1 MDNMPL
7 FPLNIVAVPKERIP
21 LHIFEPRYKRMIK
34 DRIKTGAPFGIVLRD
49 EKGVKSIGCSVKIIR
64 VLKEHPTGEY
74 DIIVQGQRCFRIKDK
89 VQENDKLWIGNVSYL
104 EDQESA
110 TTDLLEKTR
119 DQYLHILLKL
129 GLNEDMERHMAKNQ
143 SFDFVEL
150 INLPNKIKQKLIETN
165 DENQRLKVISR
176 IFTGVM
182 SMVSFGT
189 NGQQISCL
197 LYTSDAADE

>member
-34 DRIKTGAPFGIVLRD
+34 DSIKTGDPFGIVLKD
-49 EKGVKSIGCSVKIIR
+49 DKGVKSIGCSVKIIR

-74 DIIVQGQRCFRIKDK
+74 DIIVQGQQCFRIKDK
-89 VQENDKLWIGNVSYL
+89 VQENDQLWIGNVTYL
-104 EDQESA
+104 EDQESVPA
-110 TTDLLEKTR
+110 DLLEKTR

-129 GLNEDMERHMAKNQ
+129 GLNEDMERHISKSR
-143 SFDFVEL
+143 SFDFIEF
-150 INLPNKIKQKLIETN
+150 INLPNKIKQQLIETN
-165 DENQRLKVISR
+165 DENQRLEIINR

-182 SMVSFGT
+182 TMVSFGT
-189 NGQQISCL
+189 NGQQISE
-197 LYTSDAADE
+197 A

>member
-34 DRIKTGAPFGIVLRD
+34 DSIKTGDPFGIVLKD
-49 EKGVKSIGCSVKIIR
+49 GKGLKSIGCSVKIIR

-89 VQENDKLWIGNVSYL
+89 VQENDQLWIGNVTYL
-104 EDQESA
+104 EDQESVPA
-110 TTDLLEKTR
+110 DLLEKTR

-129 GLNEDMERHMAKNQ
+129 GLNEDMERHMSKSR
-143 SFDFVEL
+143 SFDFIEF
-150 INLPNKIKQKLIETN
+150 INLPNKIKQQLIETN
-165 DENQRLKVISR
+165 DENQRLEIINR

-182 SMVSFGT
+182 TMVSFGT
-189 NGQQISCL
+189 NGQQISE
-197 LYTSDAADE
+197 A

>member
-1 MDNMPL
+1 MDNIPL
-7 FPLNIVAVPKERIP
+7 FPLNIVALPRERIP

-49 EKGVKSIGCSVKIIR
+49 DKGVKSIGCSVKIIR

-89 VQENDKLWIGNVSYL
+89 VQENDKLWIGNVTYL

-110 TTDLLEKTR
+110 KADLLEKTR

-165 DENQRLKVISR
+165 DENQRLKIITR
-176 IFTGVM
+176 IFTSVM

-189 NGQQISCL
+189 NGQQISE
-197 LYTSDAADE
+197 A

>member
-34 DRIKTGAPFGIVLRD
+34 DSIKTGDPFGIVLKD
-49 EKGVKSIGCSVKIIR
+49 DKGVKSIGCSVKIIR

-74 DIIVQGQRCFRIKDK
+74 DIIVQGQQCFRIKDK
-89 VQENDKLWIGNVSYL
+89 VQENDQLWIGNVTYL

-110 TTDLLEKTR
+110 PADLLEKTR

-129 GLNEDMERHMAKNQ
+129 GLNEDMERHMSKDR
-143 SFDFVEL
+143 SFDFIEF
-150 INLPNKIKQKLIETN
+150 INLPNKIKQQLIETN
-165 DENQRLKVISR
+165 DENQRLEIINR

-182 SMVSFGT
+182 TMVSFGT
-189 NGQQISCL
+189 NGQQISE
-197 LYTSDAADE
+197 A

>member
-34 DRIKTGAPFGIVLRD
+34 DSIKTGDPFGIVLKD
-49 EKGVKSIGCSVKIIR
+49 DKGVKSIGCSVKIIR

-74 DIIVQGQRCFRIKDK
+74 DIIVQGQQCFRIKNK
-89 VQENDKLWIGNVSYL
+89 VQENDQLWIGNVTYL
-104 EDQESA
+104 EDQESVPA
-110 TTDLLEKTR
+110 DLLEKTR

-129 GLNEDMERHMAKNQ
+129 GLNEDMERHISKSR
-143 SFDFVEL
+143 SFDFIEF
-150 INLPNKIKQKLIETN
+150 INLPNKIKQQLIETN
-165 DENQRLKVISR
+165 DENQRLEIINR

-182 SMVSFGT
+182 TMVSFGT
-189 NGQQISCL
+189 NGQQISE
-197 LYTSDAADE
+197 A

>member
-34 DRIKTGAPFGIVLRD
+34 DSIKTGDPFGIVLKD
-49 EKGVKSIGCSVKIIR
+49 DKGVKSIGCSVKIIR

-74 DIIVQGQRCFRIKDK
+74 DIIVQGQQCFRIKDK
-89 VQENDKLWIGNVSYL
+89 VQENDQLWIGNVTYL

-110 TTDLLEKTR
+110 PADLLEKTR

-129 GLNEDMERHMAKNQ
+129 GLNEDMERHISKSR
-143 SFDFVEL
+143 SFDFIEF
-150 INLPNKIKQKLIETN
+150 INLPNKIKQQLIETN
-165 DENQRLKVISR
+165 DENQRLEIINR
-176 IFTGVM
+176 LFTGVM
-182 SMVSFGT
+182 AMVSFGT
-189 NGQQISCL
+189 NGQQISE
-197 LYTSDAADE
+197 A

>member
-34 DRIKTGAPFGIVLRD
+34 DSIKTGDPFGIVLKD
-49 EKGVKSIGCSVKIIR
+49 DKGLKSIGCSVKIIR
-64 VLKEHPTGEY
+64 VLKEHSTGEY
-74 DIIVQGQRCFRIKDK
+74 DIIVQGQQCFRIKDK
-89 VQENDKLWIGNVSYL
+89 VQENDQLWIGNVTYL

-110 TTDLLEKTR
+110 PEDLLEKTR

-129 GLNEDMERHMAKNQ
+129 GLNEDMERHMSKSR
-143 SFDFVEL
+143 SFDFIEF
-150 INLPNKIKQKLIETN
+150 INLPNKIKQQLIETN
-165 DENQRLKVISR
+165 DENQRLEIINR

-182 SMVSFGT
+182 TMVSFGT
-189 NGQQISCL
+189 NGQQISE
-197 LYTSDAADE
+197 A

>member
-1 MDNMPL
+1 LDNIPL
-7 FPLNIVAVPKERIP
+7 FPLNIVALPRDRIP

-49 EKGVKSIGCSVKIIR
+49 DKGVKSIGCSVKIIR

-189 NGQQISCL
+189 NGQQISE
-197 LYTSDAADE
+197 A

>member
-34 DRIKTGAPFGIVLRD
+34 DSIKTGDPFGIVLKD
-49 EKGVKSIGCSVKIIR
+49 GKGLKSIGCSVKIIR

-74 DIIVQGQRCFRIKDK
+74 DIIVQGQQCFRIKDK
-89 VQENDKLWIGNVSYL
+89 VQENDQLWIGNVTYL
-104 EDQESA
+104 EDQESVPA
-110 TTDLLEKTR
+110 DLLEKTR

-129 GLNEDMERHMAKNQ
+129 GLNEDMERHISKSR
-143 SFDFVEL
+143 SFDFIEF
-150 INLPNKIKQKLIETN
+150 INLPNKIKQQLIETN
-165 DENQRLKVISR
+165 DENQRLEIINR

-182 SMVSFGT
+182 TMVSFGT
-189 NGQQISCL
+189 NGQQISE
-197 LYTSDAADE
+197 A

>member
-1 MDNMPL
+1 MDNIPL
-7 FPLNIVAVPKERIP
+7 FPLNIVALPRERIP

-129 GLNEDMERHMAKNQ
+129 GLNEDMERHMSKSR
-143 SFDFVEL
+143 SFDFIEF
-150 INLPNKIKQKLIETN
+150 INLPNKIKQQLIETN
-165 DENQRLKVISR
+165 DENQRLEIINR

-182 SMVSFGT
+182 TMVSFGT
-189 NGQQISCL
+189 NGQQISE
-197 LYTSDAADE
+197 A

>member
-1 MDNMPL
+1 LDNIPL
-7 FPLNIVAVPKERIP
+7 FPLDIVALPRERIP

-89 VQENDKLWIGNVSYL
+89 VQENDKLWIGNVTYL

-110 TTDLLEKTR
+110 KADLLEKTR

-165 DENQRLKVISR
+165 DENQRLKIITR
-176 IFTGVM
+176 IFTSVM

-189 NGQQISCL
+189 NGQQISE
-197 LYTSDAADE
+197 A

>member
-34 DRIKTGAPFGIVLRD
+34 DSIKTGDPFGIVLKD
-49 EKGVKSIGCSVKIIR
+49 DKGVKSIGCSVKIIR

-74 DIIVQGQRCFRIKDK
+74 DIIVQGQQCFRIKDK
-89 VQENDKLWIGNVSYL
+89 VQENDQLWIGNVTYL
-104 EDQESA
+104 EDQESVPA
-110 TTDLLEKTR
+110 DLLEKTR

-129 GLNEDMERHMAKNQ
+129 GLNEDMERHMSKSR
-143 SFDFVEL
+143 SFDFIEF
-150 INLPNKIKQKLIETN
+150 INLPNKIKQQLIETN
-165 DENQRLKVISR
+165 DENQRLDIINR

-182 SMVSFGT
+182 TMVSFGT
-189 NGQQISCL
+189 NGQQISE
-197 LYTSDAADE
+197 A

>member
-34 DRIKTGAPFGIVLRD
+34 DSIKTGDPLGIVLKD
-49 EKGVKSIGCSVKIIR
+49 DKGLKSIGCSVKIIR

-74 DIIVQGQRCFRIKDK
+74 DIIVQGQQCFRIKDK
-89 VQENDKLWIGNVSYL
+89 VQENDQLWIGNVTYL

-110 TTDLLEKTR
+110 PADLLEKTR

-129 GLNEDMERHMAKNQ
+129 GLNEDMERHISKSR
-143 SFDFVEL
+143 SFDFIEF
-150 INLPNKIKQKLIETN
+150 INLPNKIKQQLIETN
-165 DENQRLKVISR
+165 DENQRLEIINR

-182 SMVSFGT
+182 TMVSFGT
-189 NGQQISCL
+189 NGQQISE
-197 LYTSDAADE
+197 A

>member
-1 MDNMPL
+1 LDNIPL
-7 FPLNIVAVPKERIP
+7 FPLNIVALPRERIP

-49 EKGVKSIGCSVKIIR
+49 DKGVKSIGCSVKIIR

-89 VQENDKLWIGNVSYL
+89 VQENDKLWIGNVTYL

-110 TTDLLEKTR
+110 KADLLEKTR

-165 DENQRLKVISR
+165 DENQRLKIITR
-176 IFTGVM
+176 IFTSVM

-189 NGQQISCL
+189 NGQQISE
-197 LYTSDAADE
+197 A

>member
-21 LHIFEPRYKRMIK
+21 LHIFEQRYKRMIK

-49 EKGVKSIGCSVKIIR
+49 KKGVKSIGCSVKIIR

-89 VQENDKLWIGNVSYL
+89 VQENDKLWIGNVTYL

-110 TTDLLEKTR
+110 PADLLEKTR

-129 GLNEDMERHMAKNQ
+129 GLNEDMERHMSKSR
-143 SFDFVEL
+143 SFDFIEF
-150 INLPNKIKQKLIETN
+150 INLPNKIKQQLIETN
-165 DENQRLKVISR
+165 DENQRLEIINR

-182 SMVSFGT
+182 TMVSFGT
-189 NGQQISCL
+189 NGQQISE
-197 LYTSDAADE
+197 A

>member
-34 DRIKTGAPFGIVLRD
+34 DSIKTGDPFGIVLKD
-49 EKGVKSIGCSVKIIR
+49 DKGVKSIGCSVKIIR

-74 DIIVQGQRCFRIKDK
+74 DIIVQGQQCFRIKDK
-89 VQENDKLWIGNVSYL
+89 VQENNQLWIGNVTYL

-110 TTDLLEKTR
+110 PADLLEKTR

-129 GLNEDMERHMAKNQ
+129 GLNEDMERHMSKDR
-143 SFDFVEL
+143 SFDFIEF
-150 INLPNKIKQKLIETN
+150 INLPNKIKQQLIETN
-165 DENQRLKVISR
+165 DENQRLEIINR
-176 IFTGVM
+176 IFTGIM
-182 SMVSFGT
+182 TMVSFGT
-189 NGQQISCL
+189 NGQQISE
-197 LYTSDAADE
+197 A

>member
-1 MDNMPL
+1 MDNIPL
-7 FPLNIVAVPKERIP
+7 FSLNIVALPRERIP

-189 NGQQISCL
+189 NGQQISE
-197 LYTSDAADE
+197 A

>member
-34 DRIKTGAPFGIVLRD
+34 DSIKTGDPFGIVLKD
-49 EKGVKSIGCSVKIIR
+49 GKGVKSIGCSVKIIR

-74 DIIVQGQRCFRIKDK
+74 DIIVQGQQCFRIKDK
-89 VQENDKLWIGNVSYL
+89 VQENDQLWIGNVTYL
-104 EDQESA
+104 EDQESVPA
-110 TTDLLEKTR
+110 DLLEKTR

-129 GLNEDMERHMAKNQ
+129 GLNEDMERHISKSR
-143 SFDFVEL
+143 SFDFIEF
-150 INLPNKIKQKLIETN
+150 INLPNKIKQQLIETN
-165 DENQRLKVISR
+165 DENQRLEIINR

-182 SMVSFGT
+182 TMVSFGT
-189 NGQQISCL
+189 NGQQISE
-197 LYTSDAADE
+197 A

>member
-34 DRIKTGAPFGIVLRD
+34 DSIKTGDPFGIVLKD
-49 EKGVKSIGCSVKIIR
+49 DKGVKSIGCSVKIIR

-74 DIIVQGQRCFRIKDK
+74 DIIVQGQQCFRIKDK
-89 VQENDKLWIGNVSYL
+89 VQENDQLWIGNVTYL
-104 EDQESA
+104 EDQESVPA
-110 TTDLLEKTR
+110 DLLEKTR

-129 GLNEDMERHMAKNQ
+129 GLNEDMERHMSKDR
-143 SFDFVEL
+143 SFDFIEF
-150 INLPNKIKQKLIETN
+150 INLPNKIKQQLIETN
-165 DENQRLKVISR
+165 DENQRLEIINR

-182 SMVSFGT
+182 TMVSFGT
-189 NGQQISCL
+189 DGQQISE
-197 LYTSDAADE
+197 A

>member
-1 MDNMPL
+1 MDNIPL
-7 FPLNIVAVPKERIP
+7 FPLNIVALPRERIP

-49 EKGVKSIGCSVKIIR
+49 KKGVKSIGCSVKIIR

-110 TTDLLEKTR
+110 KADLLEKTR

-165 DENQRLKVISR
+165 DENQRLKIITR
-176 IFTGVM
+176 IFTSVM

-189 NGQQISCL
+189 NGQQISE
-197 LYTSDAADE
+197 A

>member
-7 FPLNIVAVPKERIP
+7 FLLNIVAVPKERIP

-34 DRIKTGAPFGIVLRD
+34 DSIKTGDPFGIVLKD
-49 EKGVKSIGCSVKIIR
+49 DKGVKSIGCSVKIIR

-74 DIIVQGQRCFRIKDK
+74 DIIVQGQQCFRIKDK
-89 VQENDKLWIGNVSYL
+89 MQENDQLWIGNVTYL

-110 TTDLLEKTR
+110 PADLLEKTR

-129 GLNEDMERHMAKNQ
+129 GLNEDMERHMSKSR
-143 SFDFVEL
+143 SFDFIEF
-150 INLPNKIKQKLIETN
+150 INLPNKIKQQLIETN
-165 DENQRLKVISR
+165 DENQRLEIINR

-182 SMVSFGT
+182 TMVSFGA
-189 NGQQISCL
+189 NGQQISE
-197 LYTSDAADE
+197 A

>member
-7 FPLNIVAVPKERIP
+7 FPLNIVAVPMERIP

-34 DRIKTGAPFGIVLRD
+34 DSIKTGDPFGIVLKD
-49 EKGVKSIGCSVKIIR
+49 DKGVKSIGCSVKIIR

-74 DIIVQGQRCFRIKDK
+74 DIIVQGQQCFRIKDK
-89 VQENDKLWIGNVSYL
+89 VQENDQLWIGNVTYL

-110 TTDLLEKTR
+110 PADLLEKTR

-129 GLNEDMERHMAKNQ
+129 GLNEDMERHMSKSL
-143 SFDFVEL
+143 SFDFIEF
-150 INLPNKIKQKLIETN
+150 INLPNKIKQQLIETN
-165 DENQRLKVISR
+165 DENQRLEIINR

-182 SMVSFGT
+182 TMVSFGT
-189 NGQQISCL
+189 NGQQISE
-197 LYTSDAADE
+197 A

>member
-1 MDNMPL
+1 
-7 FPLNIVAVPKERIP
+7 
-21 LHIFEPRYKRMIK
+21 MIK

-49 EKGVKSIGCSVKIIR
+49 KKGVKSIGCSVKIIR

-189 NGQQISCL
+189 NGQQISE
-197 LYTSDAADE
+197 A